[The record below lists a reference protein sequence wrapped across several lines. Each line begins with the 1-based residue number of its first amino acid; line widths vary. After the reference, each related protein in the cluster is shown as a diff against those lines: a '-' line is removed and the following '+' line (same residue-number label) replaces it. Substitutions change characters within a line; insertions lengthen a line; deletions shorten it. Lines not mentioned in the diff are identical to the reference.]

1 MDEKYFENLA
11 KGKKADFEI
20 SEEEIDIE
28 ETKENE
34 EHPTIDAIAHEMGN
48 YGVELARANS
58 SAVTSRSTPR
68 KTSRASSVP
77 ADTAATAKADSW
89 DDDASEGQLTL
100 DVYQTPTDIVIES
113 AIAGVRPENID
124 INVTTDSI
132 SIKGVRHREQ
142 EVGDENYLYRECYWG
157 RFARSIILPQEVD
170 PERAEVS
177 FRNGIL
183 IVRLPKTNRQK
194 SRKLRVRID

>member
-34 EHPTIDAIAHEMGN
+34 DHPTIDAIAHEMGN

-58 SAVTSRSTPR
+58 SAITSRSTSR
-68 KTSRASSVP
+68 KTSRTSSAP
-77 ADTAATAKADSW
+77 ADTTATAKADSW
-89 DDDASEGQLTL
+89 DNDASEGQLTL

-142 EVGDENYLYRECYWG
+142 EVGDEDYLYRECYWG